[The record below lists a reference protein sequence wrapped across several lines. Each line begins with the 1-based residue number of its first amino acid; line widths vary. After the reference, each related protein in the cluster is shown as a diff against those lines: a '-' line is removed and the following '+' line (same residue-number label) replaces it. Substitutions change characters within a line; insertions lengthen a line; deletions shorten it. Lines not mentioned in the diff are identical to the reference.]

1 MIALLLGVVACS
13 GGDRRGDE
21 GDATP
26 PEPPA
31 EKVKYRQ
38 VVVGN
43 TQACAL
49 SEDGTVVCWG
59 ATEEEI
65 EQGTLDYYYHDGK
78 APSGLF
84 SHLSFSGFPR
94 SGHPTNS
101 ASGRGCGIDID
112 KSTIC
117 CWGRMEHGVIGAQT
131 CLPVLSASDG
141 TEFSDLVNGES
152 HVCGLEN
159 TGLLTCIDDDGA
171 EQSISN
177 IREIA
182 GNGYLLDAITNNIEY
197 VRERLDVHRCSTPDT
212 FDDPPGPLPA
222 KIDNPKLV
230 RGTTGCF
237 WNAESGLIRCDDSRL
252 KWEPGPGMVGASGTD
267 YTSCAIYSS
276 GTVRCETPIYYDV
289 DPEGII
295 DNWPPDPP
303 GQFKQIALWPDSA
316 SVGCGITLDDELSCW
331 GSPSGQARGII
342 ERAP

>member
-1 MIALLLGVVACS
+1 MITLLFSLTACGLGETHDS
-13 GGDRRGDE
+13 
-21 GDATP
+21 DASD

-31 EKVKYRQ
+31 EKVKYKQ

-49 SEDGTVVCWG
+49 REDGTVVCWG

-101 ASGRGCGIDID
+101 ASGRGCGIDLE
-112 KSTIC
+112 KERIC
-117 CWGRMEHGVIGAQT
+117 CWGRADFGR
-131 CLPVLSASDG
+131 SANKECSPALTATPG
-141 TEFSDLVNGES
+141 QKFVAVVNSET
-152 HVCGLEN
+152 HLCGL
-159 TGLLTCIDDDGA
+159 DDSGDLYCHDDSGK
-171 EQSISN
+171 IHHVSN

-182 GNGYLLDAITNNIEY
+182 GSGYSIDAITSEY
-197 VRERLDVHRCSTPDT
+197 EYLRAGLFITSCASKNL
-212 FDDPPGPLPA
+212 FDSSPEQIPA
-222 KIDNPKLV
+222 EIDAPALV
-230 RGTTGCF
+230 EGLTGCF
-237 WNAESGLIRCDDSRL
+237 WSAATGQIRCDEHRMG
-252 KWEPGPGMVGASGTD
+252 WTPGPGMADAAGVN
-267 YTSCAIYSS
+267 YTTCAIYES
-276 GTVRCETPIYYDV
+276 GAVRCETPSEYDV